1 MFERIYIEK
10 SLQQDPLSLS
20 KIEKTLKRFP
30 NASVFYIDNYR
41 NVFGKFYKPY
51 LSKRD
56 NLWLFLAQKKGELVK
71 PTPPA
76 YGTNTGKHYYF
87 VHAYNCIYECQY
99 CYLQGYFHSPD
110 IVLFLN
116 HTEILQNIET
126 IIKNHLTNYPH
137 EEIWFHAGEYS
148 DSLALSDLSGELP
161 EFFELFKKYPEA
173 KLELRTK
180 SIKIQ
185 ELLKLPALANV
196 FISFSLSSDRNT
208 KEIDLKTPKLDLKLG
223 AISTLAKNGFSL
235 GLHFDPIVYNE
246 TFDEDYRQLMERL
259 KNSLTKDQIEKQ
271 LAYISIGVVR
281 FTKDVHSKVTKN
293 YPDSTMFSFDMIR
306 SFDGKM
312 RYPKPL
318 RFHLMDKVRSWLI
331 ELGVSE
337 KKIYLCMEEEEEA
350 MDTPLHSAP
359 ENL

>member
-10 SLQQDPLSLS
+10 SLLENPENAL
-20 KIEKTLKRFP
+20 KIEKIIKRFSSV
-30 NASVFYIDNYR
+30 AVFYIDDYR
-41 NVFGKFYKPY
+41 DVFGKFYKPY
-51 LSKRD
+51 LAKRD
-56 NLWLFLAQKKGELVK
+56 NLWLFLAHKKGELLK

-76 YGTNTGKHYYF
+76 YGTNSGKHYYF

-116 HTEILQNIET
+116 HQEILQKIESVIVENT
-126 IIKNHLTNYPH
+126 HSHPK

-161 EFFELFKKYPEA
+161 IFFDLFKKYPQA

-185 ELLKLPALANV
+185 ELLKLPPLPNV
-196 FISFSLSSDRNT
+196 FVSFSLSSERNT
-208 KEIDLKTPKLDLKLG
+208 KEIDLRTPNLALKIK
-223 AISTLAKNGFSL
+223 AIRQLIDHGYFI
-235 GLHFDPIVYNE
+235 GLHFDPIVYSE
-246 TFDEDYRQLMERL
+246 TFESDYYSLVALLGETFSKDELQ
-259 KNSLTKDQIEKQ
+259 KHIS
-271 LAYISIGVVR
+271 YISIGVVR
-281 FTKDVHSKVTKN
+281 FTKDVHSKVIKN
-293 YPDSTMFSFDMIR
+293 YPESTMFSYEMIK

-318 RFHLMDKVRSWLI
+318 RFFLMDKLKEWLCDI
-331 ELGVSE
+331 GIAQD
-337 KKIYLCMEEEEEA
+337 KIYLCMEENEEMEDA
-350 MDTPLHSAP
+350 ISQEVNDRS
-359 ENL
+359 

>member
-10 SLQQDPLSLS
+10 SLQKDPSTLL
-20 KIEKTLKRFP
+20 KIEKTINRFP
-30 NASVFYIDNYR
+30 TASIFYIDNYR
-41 NVFGKFYKPY
+41 DVFGKFYKPY
-51 LSKRD
+51 LAKRD
-56 NLWLFLAQKKGELVK
+56 HLWLFLAHKKGELVK

-76 YGTNTGKHYYF
+76 YGTKSGKHFYF

-116 HTEILQNIET
+116 HGEILQNIEET
-126 IIKNHLTNYPH
+126 ILLHREQHPK

-148 DSLALSDLSGELP
+148 DSLALSDLSGELA

-185 ELLKLPALANV
+185 ELLTLPALPNIFV
-196 FISFSLSSDRNT
+196 SFSLSSERNT
-208 KEIDLKTPKLDLKLG
+208 REIDIRTPKLDLKLK
-223 AISTLAKNGFSL
+223 AISKLANHGYYL

-246 TFDEDYRQLMERL
+246 SFDQDYYQLVNEIGL
-259 KNSLTKDQIEKQ
+259 VLTREQIERQ

-293 YPDSTMFSFDMIR
+293 YPDSTMFSYEMIK

-318 RFHLMDKVRSWLI
+318 RFHLMEKVKTWLKTI
-331 ELGVSE
+331 GVRE
-337 KKIYLCMEEEEEA
+337 EIIYLCMEDGEET
-350 MDTPLHSAP
+350 MD
-359 ENL
+359 NLTSSPHETE